1 VSRNRLVLL
10 VLVLVLAASSF
21 GFINSPSTEVVIR
34 ENGPIDKGPTC
45 PTGYKMERIVKLV
58 KFGGK
63 DRPVRGIRC
72 LEPQETV
79 NNDTAF
85 IQDNLATVKVSP
97 ELAGVLAL
105 FEQPA
110 GTVITNVSQLY
121 TGTIPP
127 YYEVTIVN
135 GNIVKSVYINARNGA
150 ILPPQYNHPYVAPEY
165 FDLMPKIK
173 KCGFGSTLC

>member
-1 VSRNRLVLL
+1 VSRNRVVLL
-10 VLVLVLAASSF
+10 VLVLVLAAASF
-21 GFINSPSTEVVIR
+21 GFTGPSTSVIVR
-34 ENGPIDKGPTC
+34 AGFVDRGC
-45 PTGYKMERIVKLV
+45 PAGYKTVFMEKLV
-58 KFGGK
+58 RGK
-63 DRPVRGIRC
+63 PAKIIRC

-97 ELAGVLAL
+97 GLAGVLAL

-110 GTVITNVSQLY
+110 GTVVTNVSQLY

-135 GNIVKSVYINARNGA
+135 GNVVKSVYINARNGA

-165 FDLMPKIK
+165 FDIMPRR
-173 KCGFGSTLC
+173 